1 MVTWVLIPRIVQLF
15 GYSEHAVRA
24 KIKKGIWLQGTHWR
38 KAPDGRIFVNPAA
51 VQRWIESGP
60 A

>member
-24 KIKKGIWLQGTHWR
+24 KIKKGIWLRGVHYR
-38 KAPDGRIFVNPAA
+38 KAPDGRIFISIEA
-51 VQRWIESGP
+51 VRRWIESGP